1 MNNFINFID
10 KSNLSLKNEI
20 CFSSVIHTVMTSIV
34 LNHTLEENNH
44 YATAQASLFK
54 VSQDSMCEQAL
65 NNLWIRDKKG
75 FELNEYVENV
85 TELFSW
91 VRLALDH
98 MEDEDLFN
106 YIQSVKNY
114 MKEVKVDK

>member
-65 NNLWIRDKKG
+65 NDLWIRDKKG

-114 MKEVKVDK
+114 MKEVKVKK

>member
-34 LNHTLEENNH
+34 LDHTLEENNH
-44 YATAQASLFK
+44 YANAQASLFK
-54 VSQDSMCEQAL
+54 VAQDSMCEQAL
-65 NNLWIRDKKG
+65 NDLWIRDKKG

-85 TELFSW
+85 TELFS
-91 VRLALDH
+91 
-98 MEDEDLFN
+98 
-106 YIQSVKNY
+106 
-114 MKEVKVDK
+114 